1 MKKRSVSFHG
11 HATSVA
17 LEPEFWA
24 EVDRIARARGVS
36 VSGLLRELDDRRL
49 AERPEQGLASY
60 VRVWVLGEV
69 KPTKHTDT
77 TST

>member
-1 MKKRSVSFHG
+1 MKKRSVSIHG

-24 EVDRIARARGVS
+24 EVDRIAAQRGSS

-49 AERPEQGLASY
+49 ATAPQQGLASY
-60 VRVWVLGEV
+60 IRVFVLQQLRGAADEV
-69 KPTKHTDT
+69 
-77 TST
+77 

>member
-24 EVDRIARARGVS
+24 EVDRIAKARGDS

-49 AERPEQGLASY
+49 VERPEQGLASY
-60 VRVWVLGEV
+60 VRVFVLKNLKGQE
-69 KPTKHTDT
+69 T
-77 TST
+77 

>member
-24 EVDRIARARGVS
+24 EVDRIAEVRGMS

-49 AERPEQGLASY
+49 VERPEQGLASY
-60 VRVWVLGEV
+60 VRVFALKNLKGQE
-69 KPTKHTDT
+69 T
-77 TST
+77 

>member
-1 MKKRSVSFHG
+1 MKKRSVSIHG

-24 EVDRIARARGVS
+24 EVDRIAKARGSS
-36 VSGLLRELDDRRL
+36 VSGLLRRLDDRRL
-49 AERPEQGLASY
+49 AEQPEQGLASF

-69 KPTKHTDT
+69 RTAPSDPD
-77 TST
+77 

>member
-1 MKKRSVSFHG
+1 MKKRSVSIHG

-24 EVDRIARARGVS
+24 EVDMIARARGVS

-49 AERPEQGLASY
+49 AERPDQGLASY

-69 KPTKHTDT
+69 RGSSSDLPPL
-77 TST
+77 